1 MNVERHRTDILIL
14 GSGGAGLLAAL
25 HAKQTHPDADVTV
38 AVKGLLGKSG
48 CTRMV
53 QGGYNVAIAPE
64 DSVERHFMDTIVGGK
79 WLPRQDLAWR
89 LVEGAVERIRELEN
103 EIGCFFDR
111 NPDGTIHQKAFAG
124 QSFDRTV
131 HKGDLTGIEI
141 INRVMEQVLALDVRR
156 LEEHRAIELV
166 PARDGSGIAGV
177 LLIDVRTGAYRFVA
191 ARAVLLATGAGPT
204 MYLYHTPSGDK
215 SCDGLAMALRAGLTL
230 RDMEMVQFHPTGLLA
245 GPDTRMTGTVLE
257 EGLRGAGGHLLNGDG
272 ARFMER
278 FDPAAERATRDL
290 VSRAI
295 YAEMRGGRTTP
306 MGGVYIE
313 MAHLGRDNVA
323 KRFPGMVRR
332 CADCGFD
339 LAGGRVEVVPTA
351 HYMMGGVEFEA
362 DCTTA
367 LPGLYAAGEDCGG
380 VHGANRLGGNGVANS
395 TVYGGI
401 AGEAM
406 ARAVRTG
413 APWPEPDE
421 AAIDAGVARAER
433 PFSVR
438 RGDFGSDLGGLR
450 ERLWRTMWDDVGV
463 LRTREGIEQG
473 LERLESYAGDLLATG
488 LADRDRAFNLTWHD
502 WLNLESL
509 VEVSRVIAR
518 AALAR
523 EDSRGAHYREDFP
536 ETGDLDTSRYVRVS
550 RRGGALHLDTAPVE
564 FSIVRPGESLV
575 EGEAGAPPTP
585 QSGRRADSAA

>member
-1 MNVERHRTDILIL
+1 MHIERHRTDILIL

-25 HAKQTHPDADVTV
+25 HAKQTHPDAEVTV
-38 AVKGLLGKSG
+38 AVKGLLGKCG

-53 QGGYNVAIAPE
+53 QGGYNVAIAAE

-141 INRVMEQVLALDVRR
+141 INRVMEQVLARDVRR
-156 LEEHRAIELV
+156 LEEHRAIELI

-177 LLIDVRTGAYRFVA
+177 LLIDMRTGAYRFVGA
-191 ARAVLLATGAGPT
+191 KAVLLATGAGPT

-215 SCDGLAMALRAGLTL
+215 SCDGLAMALRAGLIL

-257 EGLRGAGGHLLNGDG
+257 EGLRGAGGHLLNGAG
-272 ARFMER
+272 ERFMLHH
-278 FDPAAERATRDL
+278 DPAAERATRDL

-295 YAEMRGGRTTP
+295 YAEMRSGRTTA

-313 MAHLGRDNVA
+313 MAHLGPEHVA
-323 KRFPGMVRR
+323 RRFPGMVKR

-367 LPGLYAAGEDCGG
+367 LPRLYAAGEDCGG

-401 AGEAM
+401 AGESM
-406 ARAVRTG
+406 ARAAGSG
-413 APWPEPDE
+413 ASWADPDE
-421 AAIDAGVARAER
+421 AALDAGVARAER
-433 PFSVR
+433 PFSLPAR
-438 RGDFGSDLGGLR
+438 DSGGNLGALR
-450 ERLWRTMWDDVGV
+450 EQLWRTMWDDVGV
-463 LRTREGIEQG
+463 LRTREGIERG
-473 LERLESYAGDLLATG
+473 LARIEAYSVELLATG
-488 LADRDRAFNLTWHD
+488 LADGDRAFNLTWHD

-509 VEVSRVIAR
+509 IDVSRTIAR

-523 EDSRGAHYREDFP
+523 EDSRGAHFREDFP
-536 ETGDLDTSRYVRVS
+536 ETGDLDTSRYVRTML
-550 RRGGALHLDTAPVE
+550 RDGALQLDTAPVE
-564 FSIVRPGESLV
+564 FSIVRPGESLID
-575 EGEAGAPPTP
+575 GEAGAPPATTATT
-585 QSGRRADSAA
+585 SCT

>member
-1 MNVERHRTDILIL
+1 MHIERHRTDILIL

-25 HAKQTHPDADVTV
+25 HAKQTDPDADVTV

-53 QGGYNVAIAPE
+53 QGGYNVALSPE

-141 INRVMEQVLALDVRR
+141 VNRVMEQVLALDVRR
-156 LEEHRAIELV
+156 LEEHRAIELI

-177 LLIDVRTGAYRFVA
+177 LLIDVRTGGYRFVA
-191 ARAVLLATGAGPT
+191 AKAVLLSTGAGPT

-272 ARFMER
+272 ERFMQR

-295 YAEMRGGRTTP
+295 CEEMRSGRTTP

-313 MAHLGRDNVA
+313 MAHLGPENVA

-362 DCTTA
+362 DCATA

-395 TVYGGI
+395 TVFGGI
-401 AGEAM
+401 AGETM
-406 ARAVRTG
+406 ARAVRSRRSW
-413 APWPEPDE
+413 AEPDE
-421 AAIDAGVARAER
+421 AALDAGVARAER
-433 PFSVR
+433 PFSPTPGGS
-438 RGDFGSDLGGLR
+438 RG
-450 ERLWRTMWDDVGV
+450 
-463 LRTREGIEQG
+463 
-473 LERLESYAGDLLATG
+473 A
-488 LADRDRAFNLTWHD
+488 
-502 WLNLESL
+502 
-509 VEVSRVIAR
+509 AR
-518 AALAR
+518 AALAHHVGR
-523 EDSRGAHYREDFP
+523 RGRAAHPRGDRAGARWDRTARRGAGGHGTRRRRPGLQPHVARLAEYREPDRCQPSDRARRPRPRGFAWRALP
-536 ETGDLDTSRYVRVS
+536 RRLSRDRRPGCHPLRAGLAPRRRPAHRHRPGGVFHRAS
-550 RRGGALHLDTAPVE
+550 RRIAH
-564 FSIVRPGESLV
+564 
-575 EGEAGAPPTP
+575 
-585 QSGRRADSAA
+585 RR

>member
-1 MNVERHRTDILIL
+1 MRVERHRTDILIL

-25 HAKQTHPDADVTV
+25 HAKQTYPDAEVTV

-141 INRVMEQVLALDVRR
+141 INRVMEQVLAHDVRR
-156 LEEHRAIELV
+156 LEEHRAIELI
-166 PARDGSGIAGV
+166 PARDGSGLAGV
-177 LLIDVRTGAYRFVA
+177 LMIDVRTGAYRFVA
-191 ARAVLLATGAGPT
+191 AKAVLLATGAGPT

-215 SCDGLAMALRAGLTL
+215 SCDGLAMALRAGLVL
-230 RDMEMVQFHPTGLLA
+230 RDMEMVQVPSHRAA
-245 GPDTRMTGTVLE
+245 GRSRYPHDRHRAGGGASRGRRPPAERRRRAVHGTLRPGRGARDPRLGE
-257 EGLRGAGGHLLNGDG
+257 PRHLRGDARRAHHPDGWGVHRDGPPRAG
-272 ARFMER
+272 ER
-278 FDPAAERATRDL
+278 
-290 VSRAI
+290 
-295 YAEMRGGRTTP
+295 RGG
-306 MGGVYIE
+306 
-313 MAHLGRDNVA
+313 DS
-323 KRFPGMVRR
+323 PGMVKR

-362 DCTTA
+362 DCATA
-367 LPGLYAAGEDCGG
+367 LPRLYAAGEDCGG

-401 AGEAM
+401 AGETM
-406 ARAVRTG
+406 ARAVRDG
-413 APWPEPDE
+413 ASRADPDE
-421 AAIDAGVARAER
+421 AALDAGVARAER
-433 PFSVR
+433 PFSL
-438 RGDFGSDLGGLR
+438 RGDGSGRGLGELR

-463 LRTREGIEQG
+463 LRTREGVERG
-473 LERLESYAGDLLATG
+473 LDRLDAYASELLATG
-488 LADRDRAFNLTWHD
+488 LADGDRAFNLTWHD

-509 VEVSRVIAR
+509 VEVSRTIAR

-523 EDSRGAHYREDFP
+523 EDSRGAHFREDFP
-536 ETGDLDTSRYVRVS
+536 ETGDLDTSRYIRVS
-550 RRGGALHLDTAPVE
+550 HRGDDLHLDTAPVE
-564 FSIVRPGESLV
+564 FSIVRPGESLID
-575 EGEAGAPPTP
+575 GEAGAP
-585 QSGRRADSAA
+585 AAAGEHSR